1 MDVPRPRAMLSN
13 DDLDRMGG
21 PGSSRPML
29 LDAGAR
35 AELERAAEEWWEA
48 SDPADEEGPWVVI
61 LYHPD
66 TPQIADR
73 REFTEY
79 LEALNWGESQMPMW
93 DVDICPVSET
103 EP

>member
-1 MDVPRPRAMLSN
+1 MLSN
-13 DDLDRMGG
+13 DDLDGIGG
-21 PGSSRPML
+21 PGSSLPML
-29 LDAGAR
+29 LNSEAGV
-35 AELERAAEEWWEA
+35 ERPGFDEWWEA
-48 SDPADEEGPWVVI
+48 APELEEGPWVVI

-73 REFTEY
+73 REFAEY

-93 DVDICPVSET
+93 DVDICPVKDT

>member
-1 MDVPRPRAMLSN
+1 MLSN
-13 DDLDRMGG
+13 HDLDGMGG
-21 PGSSRPML
+21 PGSSRPSHEGHAVARMWANRDF
-29 LDAGAR
+29 DA
-35 AELERAAEEWWEA
+35 WWEA
-48 SDPADEEGPWVVI
+48 DAQLEEGPWVVI